1 MRAKKTVYTNPFTG
15 YSCLNCRP
23 GPNTMPQEPVA
34 FISHSSRDCDTANL
48 VCQALEQ
55 HKIRCWI
62 APRDIPGGASW
73 DDAIIRGIDA
83 SRVVV
88 LIFSSHANQSMHVKR
103 ELHRAFEKHKVVI
116 PLRIEDVEP
125 GGALEFILI
134 GVQLLDAFDAPLE
147 SHLGPLIERVAGIVR
162 APLPPTSIP
171 TSAADAR
178 TATARGFA
186 SPPGAYTPAHGVA
199 VAPAVESPASS
210 RQRTPAPDA
219 GKGTE
224 TLRVALL
231 YKRSAQPDDHVLSVL
246 ESGLR
251 ASGHEVFVD
260 RHLRI
265 GVEWAREIERQV
277 RESDAVIPLLS
288 AASVQSEM
296 LGMEVQIASD
306 AALQQFGKPRILP
319 VRVNFQE
326 GLPEPFFSILGNLQ
340 YHLWR
345 EPGDDT
351 DLLAH
356 LLESLAAKEPPKLT
370 RDETPGGAVP
380 LESPYYIV
388 QPSDL
393 EFHAALD
400 RQDSI
405 VLVKGARQMGKTSLL
420 ARGLQQARK
429 AGKIVALADFQKL
442 NQVNLAD
449 IESLYKG
456 LGAMIADQLDLDVF
470 PEDVWRAGRAPSV
483 NFERYIRREIL
494 GKIEG
499 HLILAMDEVDR
510 LFPCPYASEV
520 FGLFRS
526 WHNERAVDPDGPW
539 KRLTLAIVYATEAH
553 LFITDQ
559 NQSPFNVGTRL
570 ELHDF
575 GIEQVEK
582 LNHLYKDPI
591 QTVED
596 LKRFFALL
604 NGQPYLTRRGFY
616 ELTNQGK
623 SIDHL
628 CQVADTDEGPYGDHL
643 RRILVLL
650 ARDERLLEV
659 VRGFIQGQPIPDP
672 HSFYRLRSGGLIVGS
687 SAQDAQFRCVI
698 YRSYLARHLA

>member
-1 MRAKKTVYTNPFTG
+1 MQP
-15 YSCLNCRP
+15 
-23 GPNTMPQEPVA
+23 EPVA
-34 FISHSSRDCDTANL
+34 FISHSSLDCDTANL

-55 HKIRCWI
+55 HRIRCWI

-73 DDAIIRGIDA
+73 DEAIIRGIDS

-88 LIFSSHANQSMHVKR
+88 LILSSHANQSMHVKR
-103 ELHRAFEKHKVVI
+103 ELLLASEKHKIVI
-116 PLRIEDVEP
+116 PFRIEDVNP
-125 GGALEFILI
+125 GGALEFILV

-147 SHLGPLIERVAGIVR
+147 SRLGPLIDRVAAIAT
-162 APLPPTSIP
+162 APGESRPIAPPVHESRSSSPRVAIP
-171 TSAADAR
+171 SGLAHASSLAASAA
-178 TATARGFA
+178 TL
-186 SPPGAYTPAHGVA
+186 
-199 VAPAVESPASS
+199 VESPAPS
-210 RQRTPAPDA
+210 RLRASAQVVDEEV
-219 GKGTE
+219 K

-231 YKRSAQPDDHVLSVL
+231 YKRSAQPDDHVLTVL

-251 ASGHEVFVD
+251 SAGHEVFVD

-319 VRVNFQE
+319 VRVDFKD
-326 GLPEPFFSILGNLQ
+326 GLPEPFYSILSHLQ
-340 YHLWR
+340 YHLWSDPKNDA
-345 EPGDDT
+345 E
-351 DLLAH
+351 LLTH
-356 LLESLAAKEPPKLT
+356 LLDSLTAREQPKLI

-388 QPSDL
+388 QPADL

-429 AGKIVALADFQKL
+429 AGKVVALADFQKL

-470 PEDVWRAGRAPSV
+470 PEDVWRPGRAPSV
-483 NFERYIRREIL
+483 NFERYIRREVL
-494 GKIEG
+494 DKTEG

-539 KRLTLAIVYATEAH
+539 KRLTIAIVYATEAH

-582 LNHLYKDPI
+582 LHHLYKDPI
-591 QTVED
+591 QSPED
-596 LKRFFALL
+596 LKRFYALFS
-604 NGQPYLTRRGFY
+604 GQPYLTRRGFY

-623 SIDHL
+623 SIDRL
-628 CQVADTDEGPYGDHL
+628 VEVADTDEGPFGDHL

-650 ARDERLLEV
+650 ARDEKLLDV
-659 VRGFIQGQPIPDP
+659 VRDFVHGQPIPDP
-672 HSFYRLRSGGLIVGS
+672 HSFYRLRSGGLIVGT
-687 SAQDAQFRCVI
+687 SAQDARFRCAI
-698 YRSYLARHLA
+698 YRSYLGRHLA

>member
-1 MRAKKTVYTNPFTG
+1 
-15 YSCLNCRP
+15 
-23 GPNTMPQEPVA
+23 MPHEPVA
-34 FISHSSRDCDTANL
+34 FISHSSLDGDTANA

-55 HKIRCWI
+55 RKIRCWI

-73 DDAIIRGIDA
+73 DDAIIKGIDA

-103 ELHRAFEKHKVVI
+103 ELHRAFEKQKVVI

-134 GVQLLDAFDAPLE
+134 GVQLLDALEPPLE
-147 SHLGPLIERVAGIVR
+147 NHLGPLIDRVSAIVNAPAEPRSFASPSLETR
-162 APLPPTSIP
+162 AS
-171 TSAADAR
+171 
-178 TATARGFA
+178 TARGFA
-186 SPPGAYTPAHGVA
+186 SSISAHASAHAVA
-199 VAPAVESPASS
+199 LAPAVEAPAVARQGAPSPAGGED
-210 RQRTPAPDA
+210 T
-219 GKGTE
+219 K

-231 YKRSAQPDDHVLSVL
+231 YKRSAQPDDHVLTVL

-251 ASGHEVFVD
+251 SAGHEVFVD

-296 LGMEVQIASD
+296 LGMEIQIASD

-319 VRVNFQE
+319 VRVDYEE

-345 EPGDDT
+345 DPKHDAE
-351 DLLAH
+351 LLAH
-356 LLESLAAKEPPKLT
+356 LLDSLIAKEQPKLI

-429 AGKIVALADFQKL
+429 AGKTIALVDFQKL

-456 LGAMIADQLDLDVF
+456 LGGMIADQLDLDVF
-470 PEDVWRAGRAPSV
+470 PEDVWRPGRAPSV
-483 NFERYIRREIL
+483 NFERYIRREVL
-494 GKIEG
+494 DKAEG

-539 KRLTLAIVYATEAH
+539 KRLTIAIVYATEAH

-575 GIEQVEK
+575 GIEQVDK

-591 QTVED
+591 QTAED
-596 LKRFFALL
+596 LKRFYDLL
-604 NGQPYLTRRGFY
+604 SGQPYLTRRGFY

-623 SIDHL
+623 SVDRL
-628 CQVADTDEGPYGDHL
+628 LEVADTDEGPYGDHL

-650 ARDERLLEV
+650 ARDERLLQV
-659 VRGFIQGQPIPDP
+659 VRSFVHGQPIPDP
-672 HSFYRLRSGGLIVGS
+672 TSFYRLRSGDLIVGS
-687 SAQDAQFRCVI
+687 SAQDAQFRCAI

>member
-1 MRAKKTVYTNPFTG
+1 MQ
-15 YSCLNCRP
+15 
-23 GPNTMPQEPVA
+23 QEPVA

-55 HKIRCWI
+55 HRIRCWI

-73 DDAIIRGIDA
+73 DDAIIKGIDTC
-83 SRVVV
+83 RVVV
-88 LIFSSHANQSMHVKR
+88 LIFSSHANESMHVKR
-103 ELHRAFEKHKVVI
+103 ELHRAFEKRKVVI
-116 PLRIEDVEP
+116 PLRIEDVAP

-134 GVQLLDAFDAPLE
+134 GVHLLDAIDPPLE
-147 SHLGPLIERVAGIVR
+147 NHLGPLIERVSAIVNASAPLRAATSAYEIRSPETRSSSARGAALYASTHAVAAPPAAEIPSLLKPR
-162 APLPPTSIP
+162 APAQVLNPNLDPE
-171 TSAADAR
+171 R
-178 TATARGFA
+178 
-186 SPPGAYTPAHGVA
+186 
-199 VAPAVESPASS
+199 
-210 RQRTPAPDA
+210 
-219 GKGTE
+219 K

-251 ASGHEVFVD
+251 SAGHEVFVD

-319 VRVNFQE
+319 VRVDYSD
-326 GLPEPFFSILGNLQ
+326 GLPEPFYSILGQLQ
-340 YHLWR
+340 YHLWSSTR
-345 EPGDDT
+345 NDVE
-351 DLLAH
+351 LLTH
-356 LLESLAAKEPPKLT
+356 LLDSLAAREQPKLI

-429 AGKIVALADFQKL
+429 AGKTVALADFQKL

-456 LGAMIADQLDLDVF
+456 LGAMIADQLNLDVF
-470 PEDVWRAGRAPSV
+470 PEEVWRPGRAPSV

-494 GKIEG
+494 DKTEG

-539 KRLTLAIVYATEAH
+539 KRLTIAIVYATEAH

-591 QTVED
+591 QSIED
-596 LKRFFALL
+596 LKRFYALL

-623 SIDHL
+623 SVDRLIE
-628 CQVADTDEGPYGDHL
+628 VAESDEGPFGDHL

-650 ARDERLLEV
+650 ARDEKLLEV
-659 VRGFIQGQPIPDP
+659 VRNFVHGQPIPDP
-672 HSFYRLRSGGLIVGS
+672 TSFYRLRSGGLIVGA
-687 SAQDAQFRCVI
+687 SAQDARFRCNI
-698 YRSYLARHLA
+698 YRAYLARHLA

>member
-1 MRAKKTVYTNPFTG
+1 MQ
-15 YSCLNCRP
+15 
-23 GPNTMPQEPVA
+23 QEPVA
-34 FISHSSRDCDTANL
+34 FISHSSLDSDTANL

-55 HKIRCWI
+55 HRIRCWI

-73 DDAIIRGIDA
+73 DDAIIKGIDA

-88 LIFSSHANQSMHVKR
+88 LIFSSHANESMHVKR
-103 ELHRAFEKHKVVI
+103 ELHRAFEKRKLVI
-116 PLRIEDVEP
+116 PLRIEDVDP

-134 GVQLLDAFDAPLE
+134 GVQILDAFDPPLE
-147 SHLGPLIERVAGIVR
+147 NHLAPLIERVSAIVNASAPPRATTSSYEIRPSETRPPSGRAGAYSASAQAVAAQPAAETPSLLKPR
-162 APLPPTSIP
+162 APAQVLN
-171 TSAADAR
+171 
-178 TATARGFA
+178 
-186 SPPGAYTPAHGVA
+186 PALNTNLNA
-199 VAPAVESPASS
+199 NLDPE
-210 RQRTPAPDA
+210 R
-219 GKGTE
+219 K

-251 ASGHEVFVD
+251 SAGHEVFVD

-319 VRVNFQE
+319 VRVNYPD
-326 GLPEPFFSILGNLQ
+326 GLPEPFYSILGQLQ
-340 YHLWR
+340 YHLWSDPR
-345 EPGDDT
+345 NDVE
-351 DLLAH
+351 LLTH
-356 LLESLAAKEPPKLT
+356 LLDSLVAREQPKLI

-429 AGKIVALADFQKL
+429 AGKTVALADFQKL

-456 LGAMIADQLDLDVF
+456 LGAMIADQLNLDVF

-494 GKIEG
+494 DKTEG

-510 LFPCPYASEV
+510 LFPCSYASEV

-539 KRLTLAIVYATEAH
+539 KRLTIAIVYATEAH

-591 QTVED
+591 QSPED
-596 LKRFFALL
+596 LKRFYALL

-623 SIDHL
+623 SVDRLIE
-628 CQVADTDEGPYGDHL
+628 VAESDEGPFGDHL

-650 ARDERLLEV
+650 ARDEKLLEV
-659 VRGFIQGQPIPDP
+659 VRNFVHGQPIPDP
-672 HSFYRLRSGGLIVGS
+672 TSFYRLRSGGLIVGG
-687 SAQDAQFRCVI
+687 SAQDAKFRCNI
-698 YRSYLARHLA
+698 YRAYLARHLA